1 MSNIPEHTTLYNL
14 YNANDKLVGETETTL
29 PSFEQMTNTV
39 SGAGILGE
47 YETAVAGAF
56 SSAELEI
63 PFRMFNKEAA
73 ELLKSTSMIF
83 LRASVQ
89 EVDPQSHKKVN
100 KSLKVTMSGTRKGV
114 TLGTVGNAKTMDRS
128 IKLEVTYFK
137 YEYDGKVLFELDKL
151 NGIHKV
157 NGEDQMLEINSM
169 I

>member
-14 YNANDKLVGETETTL
+14 YNADDKLVGETETTL
-29 PSFEQMTNTV
+29 PAFEQMTNPV

-47 YETAVAGAF
+47 FETSVAGAF

-63 PFRMFNKEAA
+63 PFRMFNEKAA
-73 ELLKSTSMIF
+73 KLLKTTSMIF

-89 EVDPQSHKKVN
+89 EADPQTHQKVN
-100 KSLKVTMSGTRKGV
+100 KSLKITISGTRKGV
-114 TLGTVGNAKTMDRS
+114 TFGTVGNAKTMDSS

-137 YEYDGKVLFELDKL
+137 YEYDEKVLFELDKL
-151 NGIHKV
+151 NSVHNV
-157 NGEDQMLEINSM
+157 DGEDQLLEINSM